1 MNFYQIQLTDEQLK
15 NRKLFKKSLRRLK
28 RVKQLIIN
36 DQCRKLLK
44 NKPLTTI
51 IDIEFKY

>member
-1 MNFYQIQLTDEQLK
+1 MQLTRLTAEQLN

-28 RVKQLIIN
+28 RVKELIIN
-36 DQCRKLLK
+36 DKCRQIIK
-44 NKPLTTI
+44 NKELTTI

>member
-44 NKPLTTI
+44 NKELTTTL
-51 IDIEFKY
+51 DIEFKY

>member
-15 NRKLFKKSLRRLK
+15 NRKLLKKSLRRLK

-36 DQCRKLLK
+36 DECRQIIKNEQLKLNILF
-44 NKPLTTI
+44 
-51 IDIEFKY
+51 EFKY

>member
-36 DQCRKLLK
+36 DRCRQLLK
-44 NKPLTTI
+44 NKELTTTL
-51 IDIEFKY
+51 DIEFKY

>member
-15 NRKLFKKSLRRLK
+15 NRKLFKKYLRRLK
-28 RVKQLIIN
+28 RVKELIIN
-36 DQCRKLLK
+36 DKCRQLIK
-44 NKPLTTI
+44 NKELTTI

>member
-1 MNFYQIQLTDEQLK
+1 MNFDQLQLTKDQYEKRRLYNK
-15 NRKLFKKSLRRLK
+15 YLRKLK

-36 DQCRKLLK
+36 DRCRQIIK
-44 NKPLTTI
+44 NKELTTM

>member
-36 DQCRKLLK
+36 DRCRQLPK
-44 NKPLTTI
+44 NKELTL
-51 IDIEFKY
+51 DIEFKY

>member
-44 NKPLTTI
+44 NKELTTT